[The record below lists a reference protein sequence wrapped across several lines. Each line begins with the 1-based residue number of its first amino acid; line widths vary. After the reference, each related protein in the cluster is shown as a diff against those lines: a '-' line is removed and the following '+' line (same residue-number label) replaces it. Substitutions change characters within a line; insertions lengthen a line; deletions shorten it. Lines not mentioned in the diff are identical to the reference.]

1 MAEKTMQN
9 EISVLKADFFNNQYM
24 LPEKSSIMGPTDNW
38 SEAGNI
44 NISEQKQ
51 TIINNPNLL
60 KKIFKKGAQQL
71 NLNYQ
76 QEFVVNLSS
85 SEGEGVRRTIK
96 DFRKLNQTLDK
107 TCFGIYVPYIP

>member
-44 NISEQKQ
+44 NISE
-51 TIINNPNLL
+51 
-60 KKIFKKGAQQL
+60 
-71 NLNYQ
+71 
-76 QEFVVNLSS
+76 
-85 SEGEGVRRTIK
+85 
-96 DFRKLNQTLDK
+96 
-107 TCFGIYVPYIP
+107 